1 MSQENCSLEIC
12 VVKLRFLLI
21 SKSMLKKFQKPVV
34 SEHKIKGEK
43 MASENADYSAP
54 DFISLAMIEKRLEN
68 RFKKE
73 IYMFFKNIILCKI

>member
-1 MSQENCSLEIC
+1 M
-12 VVKLRFLLI
+12 
-21 SKSMLKKFQKPVV
+21 

-43 MASENADYSAP
+43 MASDNTDYSAP

-73 IYMFFKNIILCKI
+73 IFTFVKNIILCEI

>member
-1 MSQENCSLEIC
+1 M
-12 VVKLRFLLI
+12 
-21 SKSMLKKFQKPVV
+21 PVV

-43 MASENADYSAP
+43 TASDNTDYSAP

-73 IYMFFKNIILCKI
+73 IYMFLKNIILCKI